1 VNQHGVFLQH
11 LQDEHDKQGQLA
23 VLLSDATAGVKNA
36 LSEMNTGAISLR
48 SMAVSMNDMLRLQ
61 AAMVDNP
68 GMAAVVDLSN
78 ITQSYENAAHIMEG
92 SGNTL
97 KASAIA
103 IQRASQQLRDVLDA
117 WQTSQND
124 HDTLGRVV

>member
-1 VNQHGVFLQH
+1 
-11 LQDEHDKQGQLA
+11 
-23 VLLSDATAGVKNA
+23 
-36 LSEMNTGAISLR
+36 
-48 SMAVSMNDMLRLQ
+48 MAVSMNDMMRLQ

-78 ITQSYENAAHIMEG
+78 ITQHYENAAYTMES

-117 WQTSQND
+117 VPTTATAPTVPTARNDQN
-124 HDTLGRVV
+124 TLGRKV